1 VKLSRPDLSAY
12 AVVALCVVA
21 ITVLIGLGK
30 TPPDFLQYIAL
41 TALGVGGGVALQGAG
56 GTTTPA
62 TEPVTPAPLPV
73 PAPQT
78 LAASYPPVLGT
89 TSDPAATGVMRLA
102 THSPS

>member
-1 VKLSRPDLSAY
+1 MKIPRPDLSAY

-41 TALGVGGGVALQGAG
+41 TALGVGGGVALQGTG
-56 GTTTPA
+56 STSTTSTEPA
-62 TEPVTPAPLPV
+62 TLAATPAPA
-73 PAPQT
+73 PAAP
-78 LAASYPPVLGT
+78 AAYPPVVGT